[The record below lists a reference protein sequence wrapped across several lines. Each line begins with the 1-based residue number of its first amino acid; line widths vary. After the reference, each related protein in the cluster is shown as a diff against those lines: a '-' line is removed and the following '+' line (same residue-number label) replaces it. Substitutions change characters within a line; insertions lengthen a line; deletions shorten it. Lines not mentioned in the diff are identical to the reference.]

1 MLNLIVLANSQHL
14 YTLFIHIGLI
24 FKLFFTDSTLSG
36 LELSSELSVESWLQ
50 SINLSSYKD
59 NFETNLYTEMDRIVA
74 IWDDELTSILDI
86 EKIGHRKRI
95 LLCLAG
101 RDGMKHRFGKV
112 KASNKNRSGFF
123 QETHIKH
130 IKTCLKKNSY

>member
-1 MLNLIVLANSQHL
+1 M
-14 YTLFIHIGLI
+14 
-24 FKLFFTDSTLSG
+24 
-36 LELSSELSVESWLQ
+36 ESWLQ

-95 LLCLAG
+95 LLSLAG

-112 KASNKNRSGFF
+112 KASNNNRSDFF
-123 QETHIKH
+123 RGTHAKH
-130 IKTCLKKNSY
+130 LRFV